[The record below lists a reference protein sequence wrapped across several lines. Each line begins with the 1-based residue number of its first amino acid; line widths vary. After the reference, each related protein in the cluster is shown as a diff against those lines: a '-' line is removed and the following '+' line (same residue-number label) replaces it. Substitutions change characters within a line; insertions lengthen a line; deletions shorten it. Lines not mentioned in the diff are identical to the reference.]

1 MNQTAS
7 KCIET
12 MKKNTDDIVVTGEEL
27 NQKFQDLTPLLKDLE
42 DIENTVIK
50 LENAAFRLD
59 NYVGRLEEKI
69 NLYVQNKKSA

>member
-7 KCIET
+7 KCVET

-50 LENAAFRLD
+50 LESAAFRLD
-59 NYVGRLEEKI
+59 NYVGRLGEKI
-69 NLYVQNKKSA
+69 NLYAQNKKSA